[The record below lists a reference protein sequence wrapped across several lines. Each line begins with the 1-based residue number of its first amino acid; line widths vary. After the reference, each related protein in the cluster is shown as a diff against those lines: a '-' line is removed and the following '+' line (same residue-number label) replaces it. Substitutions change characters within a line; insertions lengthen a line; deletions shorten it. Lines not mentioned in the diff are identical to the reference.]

1 MKVKD
6 AVKASIMLY
15 PTIHKTK
22 LDVYEHMFLVI
33 GNGYDWVNGE
43 LVAEKRV
50 PTVQKAIE
58 KELNDNF
65 QYDIIKDYSISWNLT
80 EFAIEV
86 QGEGKLIDESTKDSI
101 TEKYAQIITDRFKTH
116 LEKKNRNIQIIL
128 NAKKIAEEELH
139 YAEDPETAEMAKFVN
154 ETIELYPL
162 SEKYSYLLNT
172 PDDIKDDWRDA
183 IIEFCDY
190 LLTSEENIAV
200 NYREKYKDSIIKAK
214 NRLYGEV

>member
-15 PTIHKTK
+15 PTIQKTK

-50 PTVQKAIE
+50 PTVQEAIE

-65 QYDIIKDYSISWNLT
+65 QYDLIKDFHVSWNLN

-86 QGEGKLIDESTKDSI
+86 QEEGELIDKSTKDSI
-101 TEKYAQIITDRFKTH
+101 TEKYAQKITNRFKEH
-116 LEKKNRNIQIIL
+116 LETKNRNIQIIL

-139 YAEDPETAEMAKFVN
+139 YVEDPETAERAKFVN

-190 LLTSEENIAV
+190 LLTSEDDIAV
-200 NYREKYKDSIIKAK
+200 RYREEYKDSIIKAK

>member
-65 QYDIIKDYSISWNLT
+65 QYDLIKNFHVFWDLK

-86 QGEGKLIDESTKDSI
+86 QEEGEFIDESTKDSI
-101 TEKYAQIITDRFKTH
+101 TKKYAQIITDRFKEH

-139 YAEDPETAEMAKFVN
+139 YVEDPETAETAKFVN

-190 LLTSEENIAV
+190 LLTSEEDIAV

>member
-6 AVKASIMLY
+6 AVKASLMLY
-15 PTIHKTK
+15 PTIQKTK

-50 PTVQKAIE
+50 PTVQEAIE

-65 QYDIIKDYSISWNLT
+65 QYDLIRDYNVSWNLN

-86 QGEGKLIDESTKDSI
+86 QEEGELIDESTKDSI
-101 TEKYAQIITDRFKTH
+101 TEKYAQKITDRFKYH
-116 LEKKNRNIQIIL
+116 LETKNRNIQIIL

-139 YAEDPETAEMAKFVN
+139 YVEDPETAERAKFVN

-162 SEKYSYLLNT
+162 SERYSYLLNT

-190 LLTSEENIAV
+190 LLTSEDDIAER
-200 NYREKYKDSIIKAK
+200 YREEYKDSIIKAK
-214 NRLYGEV
+214 NRLYGKV

>member
-6 AVKASIMLY
+6 AVKASLMLY
-15 PTIHKTK
+15 PTIQKTK

-50 PTVQKAIE
+50 PTVQEAIE

-65 QYDIIKDYSISWNLT
+65 QYDLIRDHNVSWNLN

-86 QGEGKLIDESTKDSI
+86 QEEGELIDESTKDSI
-101 TEKYAQIITDRFKTH
+101 TEKYAQKITDRFKKHIET
-116 LEKKNRNIQIIL
+116 KNRNIQIIL

-139 YAEDPETAEMAKFVN
+139 YVEDPETTERAKFVN
-154 ETIELYPL
+154 ETKELYPL
-162 SEKYSYLLNT
+162 SERYSYLLNT
-172 PDDIKDDWRDA
+172 PDDIKYDWRDA

-190 LLTSEENIAV
+190 LLTSEEDIVV
-200 NYREKYKDSIIKAK
+200 NYRGEYKDSIIKAK
-214 NRLYGEV
+214 NRLYGKV

>member
-6 AVKASIMLY
+6 AVKASLMLY
-15 PTIHKTK
+15 PTIQKTK

-50 PTVQKAIE
+50 PTVQEAIE

-65 QYDIIKDYSISWNLT
+65 QYDLIRDYNVSWNLN

-86 QGEGKLIDESTKDSI
+86 QEEGELIDESTKDSI
-101 TEKYAQIITDRFKTH
+101 TEKYAQKITDRFKKH
-116 LEKKNRNIQIIL
+116 LETKNRNIQIIL

-139 YAEDPETAEMAKFVN
+139 YVEDTETAERAKFVN
-154 ETIELYPL
+154 ETKELYPL
-162 SEKYSYLLNT
+162 IEKYSYLLNT

-190 LLTSEENIAV
+190 LLTSEEDIVV
-200 NYREKYKDSIIKAK
+200 NYRGKYKDSIIKAK
-214 NRLYGEV
+214 NRLYGKV